1 MKFTA
6 IMIEMLVWTL
16 AVLMLAG
23 QFAPAN
29 TGELHVIVTDAA
41 GLPLAGAI
49 EIASEST
56 QIHQRLESDSEGRI
70 VADGFRSAPT
80 AC

>member
-6 IMIEMLVWTL
+6 IMIETLVWTL